1 MADLLL
7 RGRGVDVG
15 ARAPGWLLRLL
26 GAALALA
33 IFALADSLG
42 LWHALGVTSWFARP
56 LVMLLGALLAPTR
69 GGSMLWLAAGALAT
83 LTCIVLFTPVVRS
96 MALALVRDDRER
108 SADAIPQAVAVLSGG
123 ITGDGRM
130 TGPALDRLLTGLAD
144 AKARRIPSL
153 VLSVVTNQ
161 RRGVRT
167 TSEADQRALVRM
179 IAPDLDL
186 HFVYDVHSTRD
197 EALAFARLARARGWS
212 RVLLVTSPTH
222 TRRACAVVEAAGLAV
237 QCRPA
242 QARDYALSRLDQAEN
257 RRLAFADVMYESAA
271 TWLYSARGWLR

>member
-56 LVMLLGALLAPTR
+56 LVMLLGALLSPTR

-83 LTCIVLFTPVVRS
+83 LACVVLFTPIVRP
-96 MALALVRDDRER
+96 MALALVRDDRES

-167 TSEADQRALVRM
+167 NSEADQRALVRL

-257 RRLAFADVMYESAA
+257 RRLAFADVIYERAA